1 MKHICIGVMA
11 HVDAGKTTLLEA
23 MLFKGG
29 ATRRLGRVDHQNAF
43 LDTDEQERARGIT
56 IFSKQAELALPEASI
71 TFLDTPGQDVYK
83 RQPYIWRRPPY
94 TQLLRREFRG
104 CPFRQRSWIRR

>member
-43 LDTDEQERARGIT
+43 F
-56 IFSKQAELALPEASI
+56 IFIRIEL
-71 TFLDTPGQDVYK
+71 
-83 RQPYIWRRPPY
+83 
-94 TQLLRREFRG
+94 
-104 CPFRQRSWIRR
+104 